1 MRNCK
6 KELLTALV
14 AAIKTAIPNMPVWTK
29 QSDINTKSVAAYPY
43 IYIGDVYQT
52 EGGVKTYYNYEI
64 ECLIHV
70 VYLNQTSLTAMY
82 STQNSIL
89 GIIDE
94 PMPFLL
100 TNQFQIIDTL
110 LLSSNDSEFQ
120 NDTGN
125 LNVGL
130 IRLRFMIQD
139 LI

>member
-1 MRNCK
+1 MP
-6 KELLTALV
+6 T
-14 AAIKTAIPNMPVWTK
+14 MPVWTK
-29 QSDINTKSVAAYPY
+29 QSDINNSAVSAYPY

-52 EGGVKTYYNYEI
+52 EGGVKRYYNYEI

-70 VYLNQTSLTAMY
+70 VYINQTSLSDYYA
-82 STQNSIL
+82 SQNSVL
-89 GIIDE
+89 GIINH
-94 PMPFLL
+94 PKPFAL
-100 TNQFQIIDTL
+100 TNNFEIIDTL

-130 IRLRFMIQD
+130 IRLRFMIID

>member
-14 AAIKTAIPNMPVWTK
+14 AAIKTATSLPVWTK

-82 STQNSIL
+82 EKQNSVL
-89 GIIDE
+89 GILNKPE
-94 PMPFLL
+94 VFSL
-100 TNQFQIIDTL
+100 TNNFKIIDAL

-130 IRLRFMIQD
+130 IRLRFMIED
-139 LI
+139 LV